1 MEIVAGLKQVDG
13 QLSLM
18 ADRVTVVSA
27 KLEDLLYRAQR
38 IAAAVKN
45 GAVSSDTMYGYDLQN
60 FRQSLR
66 KFALDLGTLP
76 PMLGSLERQAAY
88 NLEAVK
94 FAQSVMRNTSRMA
107 QSLKALHEMAL
118 LAHQH
123 IRAADN
129 KMQAWYI
136 SKEIEEMSL
145 QMQGLPMSAN
155 RILIASSTPN
165 AAG

>member
-38 IAAAVKN
+38 ISAAIKN
-45 GAVSSDTMYGYDLQN
+45 GTISTDTMYGYDLQN

-66 KFALDLGTLP
+66 KFAMDLGTLP
-76 PMLGSLERQAAY
+76 PMLGSMERQATY
-88 NLEAVK
+88 NLDAVK
-94 FAQSVMRNTSRMA
+94 YAQSVMRNTSRMA
-107 QSLKALHEMAL
+107 QALKALHDMSL

-123 IRAADN
+123 IRAADH
-129 KMQAWYI
+129 KIEAWNI
-136 SKEIEEMSL
+136 SKEIEEMAL

-155 RILIASSTPN
+155 RILIASSTSK
-165 AAG
+165 AAD

>member
-18 ADRVTVVSA
+18 IDRVSVVSA

-38 IAAAVKN
+38 ISAAIKN
-45 GAVSSDTMYGYDLQN
+45 GVVSTDIMYGYDLQN

-66 KFALDLGTLP
+66 TFAMDLATLP
-76 PMLGSLERQAAY
+76 PILGSLERQASY

-107 QSLKALHEMAL
+107 QALKALHEMAL

-123 IRAADN
+123 IRTADH
-129 KMQAWYI
+129 KMHAWHI
-136 SKEIEEMSL
+136 SKEIEEMAL

-155 RILIASSTPN
+155 RVLIASSTPK
-165 AAG
+165 AD

>member
-1 MEIVAGLKQVDG
+1 MEIVAGLKQVEG

-18 ADRVTVVSA
+18 ADRVVAVSA

-45 GAVSSDTMYGYDLQN
+45 GAVNSDTMYGYDLQN

-66 KFALDLGTLP
+66 TFAMDLGALP
-76 PMLGSLERQAAY
+76 PMLGSLERQAVY
-88 NLEAVK
+88 SLEAVK
-94 FAQSVMRNTSRMA
+94 YAQSVMRNTSRMA
-107 QSLKALHEMAL
+107 QALKALHEMAL

-123 IRAADN
+123 IRMADH
-129 KMQAWYI
+129 KIHAWHI
-136 SKEIEEMSL
+136 AKEVEEMAL

-155 RILIASSTPN
+155 RILIASSTSPE
-165 AAG
+165 AG

>member
-1 MEIVAGLKQVDG
+1 MEIVAGLKQMDG

-38 IAAAVKN
+38 IAASAKN
-45 GAVSSDTMYGYDLQN
+45 GAVNTDTMYGYDLQN

-66 KFALDLGTLP
+66 SFAMDLSTLP

-88 NLEAVK
+88 NLDAVK
-94 FAQSVMRNTSRMA
+94 FAQSVMRNTTRMA
-107 QSLKALHEMAL
+107 QALKALHEMAL
-118 LAHQH
+118 LAHTH
-123 IRAADN
+123 IRAADH
-129 KMQAWYI
+129 KMAAWYI
-136 SKEIEEMSL
+136 SQEIEEMAL

-155 RILIASSTPN
+155 RVLIASSTPTE
-165 AAG
+165 GR